1 MNFKLSDA
9 IEKTRRLVY
18 GSTRPIR
25 NQLETTID
33 ATTTTVICSWPTLDL
48 PKRALIAVD
57 GEMMFVWDKVDAT
70 STLTVSRGELGTDA
84 SAHTSTAMIEVNPR
98 FPRPV
103 IAAAIQEEIM
113 AWEPDLYRVVDLAPI
128 STTAGIADIGVDS
141 SEVYSVLNARFARVA
156 VIDAKTT
163 WVDAQATLI
172 RGLDTVTFPSGVGVQ
187 VIQPSNQ
194 PASTSVHGVATS
206 IKLTL
211 GLPFDLDAVTETS
224 DLVDDVGLARSMV
237 DVAVWGAAVRL
248 LASAEVP
255 RTDPSAQGQSR
266 DATQVRVGDQLQVAA
281 ALMRVYNQRYA
292 KEVEKLQRRYPTRA
306 F

>member
-33 ATTTTVICSWPTLDL
+33 ATTTTVVCSWSTLDL

-70 STLTVSRGELGTDA
+70 STLSVSRGELGTDA

-292 KEVEKLQRRYPTRA
+292 KEVEKLQRRYPIRA